1 MIGKLY
7 ENSNLLEKSLNA
19 AWTRNGTIA
28 QNLAN
33 VDTPN
38 YKRKDVAFEQLLTES
53 LNKTKLE
60 GNVTDKRHIAI
71 NNNNIDKIQPA
82 TTQENSDT
90 SMRIDGNNVD
100 IDSEMANLAKNS
112 IKYNTL
118 IQLINNGYSKI
129 KSVISEGRR

>member
-19 AWTRNGTIA
+19 AWTRNGTIV

-118 IQLINNGYSKI
+118 IQLINNGYSKV